1 MRSPSSSRSVYE
13 RAGYEPPVPPRQ
25 LAELVLAVG
34 AGTELEQAASPDA
47 LGGEL
52 VADVLATC

>member
-1 MRSPSSSRSVYE
+1 M
-13 RAGYEPPVPPRQ
+13 PPVPPRQ

-34 AGTELEQAASPDA
+34 TGVQLEQAASPDA

-52 VADVLATC
+52 VADVLAQVLIRPGIVATAGRS